1 MLNEERVKHMVK
13 LADYE
18 TKGGKEELKIS
29 SYFKKDYISMN
40 TMWTL
45 LWMTVAYALVVV
57 TIWLAVRDL
66 VTVELNQIQ
75 VLSLVI
81 LIATIYLV
89 LFVTYLVAA
98 RRYYKRKHARAY
110 HRVKKFQENLMV
122 LEKIYEKE
130 DQDAETI

>member
-1 MLNEERVKHMVK
+1 MLNEERVKHMIK

-45 LWMTVAYALVVV
+45 LWMTVAYGLVVLTV
-57 TIWLAVRDL
+57 WLTLREL
-66 VTVELNQIQ
+66 VTVELSQIQ
-75 VLSLVI
+75 VLSLII
-81 LIATIYLV
+81 LIASIYLA
-89 LFVTYLVAA
+89 LFITYLVTA

-110 HRVKKFQENLMV
+110 HRVKKFKENLMV
-122 LEKIYEKE
+122 LEKMYEKE

>member
-1 MLNEERVKHMVK
+1 MLNEERVKHMIK

-29 SYFKKDYISMN
+29 SYFKKDYINMN

-45 LWMTVAYALVVV
+45 LWMTVAYGLVVLTV
-57 TIWLAVRDL
+57 WLTLREL
-66 VTVELNQIQ
+66 VTVELSQIQ
-75 VLSLVI
+75 VLSLII
-81 LIATIYLV
+81 LIASIYLA
-89 LFVTYLVAA
+89 LFITYLVTA

-110 HRVKKFQENLMV
+110 HRVKKFKENLMV
-122 LEKIYEKE
+122 LEKMYEKE

>member
-1 MLNEERVKHMVK
+1 MLNEERVKHMIK

-29 SYFKKDYISMN
+29 SYFKKEYISMN

-45 LWMTVAYALVVV
+45 LWMTVAYALVVMTV
-57 TIWLAVRDL
+57 WLALREL
-66 VTVELNQIQ
+66 VTMELNQIQ

-81 LIATIYLV
+81 LIATIYLA
-89 LFVTYLVAA
+89 LFITYLVKA

-110 HRVKKFQENLMV
+110 HRVKKFKENLMV
-122 LEKIYEKE
+122 LERIYEKE

>member
-1 MLNEERVKHMVK
+1 MLNEERVKHMIK

-45 LWMTVAYALVVV
+45 LWMTVAYGLVVLTV
-57 TIWLAVRDL
+57 WLALREL
-66 VTVELNQIQ
+66 VTVELSQIQ
-75 VLSLVI
+75 VLSLII
-81 LIATIYLV
+81 LIASIYLA
-89 LFVTYLVAA
+89 LFITYLVTA

-110 HRVKKFQENLMV
+110 HRVKKFKENLMV
-122 LEKIYEKE
+122 LEKMYEKE

>member
-1 MLNEERVKHMVK
+1 MLNEERVKHMIK

-45 LWMTVAYALVVV
+45 LWMTVAYALVVATVWLALRELV
-57 TIWLAVRDL
+57 TI
-66 VTVELNQIQ
+66 ELNQIQ

-81 LIATIYLV
+81 LIATIYLA
-89 LFVTYLVAA
+89 LFITYLVKA

-110 HRVKKFQENLMV
+110 HRVKKFKENLMV

>member
-1 MLNEERVKHMVK
+1 MLNEERVKHMIK

-45 LWMTVAYALVVV
+45 LWMTVAYALVVLTV
-57 TIWLAVRDL
+57 WLALREL
-66 VTVELNQIQ
+66 VTVELSQIQ
-75 VLSLVI
+75 VLSLII
-81 LIATIYLV
+81 LIASIYLA
-89 LFVTYLVAA
+89 LFITYLVMA

-110 HRVKKFQENLMV
+110 HRVKKFKENLIV
-122 LEKIYEKE
+122 LEKMYEKE

>member
-1 MLNEERVKHMVK
+1 MLNEERVKHMIK

-45 LWMTVAYALVVV
+45 LWMTVAYGLVVLTV
-57 TIWLAVRDL
+57 WLALREL
-66 VTVELNQIQ
+66 VTVELSQMQ
-75 VLSLVI
+75 VLSLFI
-81 LIATIYLV
+81 LVATIYLA
-89 LFVTYLVAA
+89 LFITYLVTA

-110 HRVKKFQENLMV
+110 HRVKKFKENLMV
-122 LEKIYEKE
+122 LEKMYEKE

>member
-1 MLNEERVKHMVK
+1 MLNEERVKHMIK

-45 LWMTVAYALVVV
+45 LWMTVAYALVVATVWLALRELV
-57 TIWLAVRDL
+57 TI
-66 VTVELNQIQ
+66 ELNQIQ

-81 LIATIYLV
+81 LIVTIYLA
-89 LFVTYLVAA
+89 LFITYLVKA

-110 HRVKKFQENLMV
+110 HRVKKFKENLMV

>member
-1 MLNEERVKHMVK
+1 MLNEERVKHMIK

-29 SYFKKDYISMN
+29 SYFKKDYIGMN

-45 LWMTVAYALVVV
+45 LWMTVAYGLVVLTV
-57 TIWLAVRDL
+57 WLALREL

-75 VLSLVI
+75 VLSLII
-81 LIATIYLV
+81 LIASIYLA
-89 LFVTYLVAA
+89 LFITYLVTA

-110 HRVKKFQENLMV
+110 HRVKKFKENLMV
-122 LEKIYEKE
+122 LEKMYEKE

>member
-1 MLNEERVKHMVK
+1 MLNEERVKHMIK

-45 LWMTVAYALVVV
+45 LWMTVAYALVVLTV
-57 TIWLAVRDL
+57 WLALREL
-66 VTVELNQIQ
+66 VTVELSQIQ
-75 VLSLVI
+75 VLSLII
-81 LIATIYLV
+81 LIASIYLA
-89 LFVTYLVAA
+89 LFITYLVTA

-110 HRVKKFQENLMV
+110 HRVKKFKENLMV
-122 LEKIYEKE
+122 LEKMYEKE

>member
-1 MLNEERVKHMVK
+1 MLNEERVKHMIK

-45 LWMTVAYALVVV
+45 LWMTVAYGLVVLTV
-57 TIWLAVRDL
+57 WLALREL
-66 VTVELNQIQ
+66 VTVELSQIQ
-75 VLSLVI
+75 VLSLII
-81 LIATIYLV
+81 LIASIYLA
-89 LFVTYLVAA
+89 LFITYLVKA

-110 HRVKKFQENLMV
+110 HRVKKFKENLMV
-122 LEKIYEKE
+122 LEKMYEKE

>member
-1 MLNEERVKHMVK
+1 MLNEERVKHMIK

-45 LWMTVAYALVVV
+45 LWMTVAYGLVVLTV
-57 TIWLAVRDL
+57 WLALREL
-66 VTVELNQIQ
+66 VTVELSQIQ
-75 VLSLVI
+75 VLSLII
-81 LIATIYLV
+81 LIASIYLA
-89 LFVTYLVAA
+89 LFITYLVAA

-110 HRVKKFQENLMV
+110 HRVKKFKENLMV
-122 LEKIYEKE
+122 LEKMYEKE

>member
-1 MLNEERVKHMVK
+1 MLNEERVKHMIK

-29 SYFKKDYISMN
+29 SHFKKDYISMN

-45 LWMTVAYALVVV
+45 LWMTVAYGLVVLTV
-57 TIWLAVRDL
+57 WLTLREL
-66 VTVELNQIQ
+66 VTVELSQIQ
-75 VLSLVI
+75 VLSLII
-81 LIATIYLV
+81 LIASIYLA
-89 LFVTYLVAA
+89 LFITYLVTA

-110 HRVKKFQENLMV
+110 HRVKKFKENLMV
-122 LEKIYEKE
+122 LEKMYEKE